1 MPKFRT
7 FLIFPSTT
15 TNFQLPTS
23 ITKFQE
29 NTMALTDAGAMI
41 RDGSEWDQAQ
51 AKVVLKET
59 KGPGPLHANGCAGYP
74 ECWGCGCGDGGCKNC
89 GYCYDGNVS
98 NDDESPGSTDWESRI
113 EELDSSKPTTA
124 SPLAT
129 TTSLALL
136 PGEQRMED
144 GSRLFRPNPGG
155 VFDYHVRF
163 FPKTRQVQAGTWLC
177 SIDEALHWLEG
188 APTCVECHWGGC
200 LGPCNDLI
208 AGSEYVKHWS
218 SL

>member
-1 MPKFRT
+1 
-7 FLIFPSTT
+7 
-15 TNFQLPTS
+15 
-23 ITKFQE
+23 
-29 NTMALTDAGAMI
+29 MALTDAGAII

-51 AKVVLKET
+51 AKVVPKET
-59 KGPGPLHANGCAGYP
+59 KGPSPLPANGCAGYP

-98 NDDESPGSTDWESRI
+98 NDESPGYTGCESRI
-113 EELDSSKPTTA
+113 GELDSSESAP
-124 SPLAT
+124 
-129 TTSLALL
+129 TTSLSLL
-136 PGEQRMED
+136 PGEEEDED

-155 VFDYHVRF
+155 VFDYQVRF
-163 FPKTRQVQAGTWLC
+163 YPKTRQVQAGTWLC
-177 SIDEALHWLEG
+177 SIDEALHWLER